1 MRKPL
6 IALLITLGLAPVLVA
21 QDFLLQGCYW
31 SCPEDSPGTLP
42 DSATLAFWVEHL
54 TEQSPEFAHAGFTGI
69 WLPNLT
75 AQAPQQVK
83 RLIESLKEQ
92 GLIVIA
98 EIDLQQDS
106 MGSLTQQGIALKDAL
121 GVESFSITDRPLY
134 PADAFVADYKGLVN
148 QGASPDF
155 IIRGLPDFDQSGLQI
170 DWIRMTLKS
179 LEGQSGTKPR
189 IYDYQLREALR
200 SVSAD
205 STLDARSIYS
215 SSIRDASAL
224 SGFNIV
230 TMANHPSYKNQNGIA
245 DDFDDPMPEP
255 LLAYAYLLTNNQIG
269 LPTVFYGDYFGG
281 DSELAEYEDKKPLRE
296 HIDQLLAI
304 HRKHIFNST
313 SIEYLNE
320 PGSEKRSKFAS
331 GDSTRVLIYQLE
343 GHEKAGNQS
352 GTIGPRDVFVAIN
365 FGKDTLRATQ
375 ELNLSNIKPGDYFTD
390 VTDQS
395 LTPKAALLLYD
406 SLDEKA
412 SAISIEVPP
421 LSYAVWVQGR
431 AAKVRP
437 SRVQLTASPYPDYIE
452 LNWEVAYER
461 KVLGYQIERS
471 VNDGPFEQIGQLPPL
486 ANNNESA
493 SFLFLDKD
501 VYPEEFLDYR
511 IKLMDNEGKFE
522 YSPVSRTRLAQR
534 DLKFEV
540 INAPEKHTCTFK
552 MKSNYSGQ
560 GKLIIYNAKGDPV
573 FDKPQRIKKGENV
586 TKVDLSRLNK
596 GIYYLHFH
604 TNSESIWS
612 TKVVLL

>member
-205 STLDARSIYS
+205 STLDAR
-215 SSIRDASAL
+215 
-224 SGFNIV
+224 
-230 TMANHPSYKNQNGIA
+230 
-245 DDFDDPMPEP
+245 
-255 LLAYAYLLTNNQIG
+255 
-269 LPTVFYGDYFGG
+269 
-281 DSELAEYEDKKPLRE
+281 
-296 HIDQLLAI
+296 
-304 HRKHIFNST
+304 
-313 SIEYLNE
+313 
-320 PGSEKRSKFAS
+320 
-331 GDSTRVLIYQLE
+331 
-343 GHEKAGNQS
+343 
-352 GTIGPRDVFVAIN
+352 
-365 FGKDTLRATQ
+365 
-375 ELNLSNIKPGDYFTD
+375 
-390 VTDQS
+390 
-395 LTPKAALLLYD
+395 
-406 SLDEKA
+406 
-412 SAISIEVPP
+412 
-421 LSYAVWVQGR
+421 
-431 AAKVRP
+431 
-437 SRVQLTASPYPDYIE
+437 
-452 LNWEVAYER
+452 
-461 KVLGYQIERS
+461 
-471 VNDGPFEQIGQLPPL
+471 
-486 ANNNESA
+486 
-493 SFLFLDKD
+493 
-501 VYPEEFLDYR
+501 
-511 IKLMDNEGKFE
+511 
-522 YSPVSRTRLAQR
+522 
-534 DLKFEV
+534 
-540 INAPEKHTCTFK
+540 
-552 MKSNYSGQ
+552 
-560 GKLIIYNAKGDPV
+560 
-573 FDKPQRIKKGENV
+573 
-586 TKVDLSRLNK
+586 
-596 GIYYLHFH
+596 
-604 TNSESIWS
+604 
-612 TKVVLL
+612 